1 MPWDRRRYDTEKG
14 AEFRFCTF
22 FRGKTDPA
30 VLSSEKA
37 MKESAVSFIGKR
49 SGGDYNGC
57 RTGEG
62 LKAGVRVQGIG
73 MSGKSQ
79 NRTAETG
86 TKMVREIRADGRRG

>member
-57 RTGEG
+57 RPGPG
-62 LKAGVRVQGIG
+62 RV
-73 MSGKSQ
+73 
-79 NRTAETG
+79 
-86 TKMVREIRADGRRG
+86 